1 MKPRSL
7 TFDEARL
14 MPIIGSQI
22 WPKTKGRHEI
32 KHYKRCFQL
41 VQEETEKNPNYRI
54 KMSVDHISETIT
66 FFYIRKDPLTVRMER
81 TLERAKRKLILRKA
95 QELFETVETKTRV
108 RRERVRRWQKQK
120 KELRQKQGKATSK
133 KVGRVNF

>member
-22 WPKTKGRHEI
+22 WPKTKGRHET
-32 KHYKRCFQL
+32 KHYRRCFQL
-41 VQEETEKNPNYRI
+41 VQEEAEKNPNYRI

-66 FFYIRKDPLTVRMER
+66 FFYIRKDPLTIRMER
-81 TLERAKRKLILRKA
+81 TVEQANRKLILRKA
-95 QELFETVETKTRV
+95 QELFETVETKARV
-108 RRERVRRWQKQK
+108 RRERLRRRQKQEE
-120 KELRQKQGKATSK
+120 ELKRRQGKATSK
-133 KVGRVNF
+133 KGAG

>member
-14 MPIIGSQI
+14 MPITGREV
-22 WPKTKGRHEI
+22 WPKPKGQHETKY
-32 KHYKRCFQL
+32 YKRCFQL

-54 KMSVDHISETIT
+54 KMSVDHNSETIT
-66 FFYIRKDPLTVRMER
+66 FFYTRKARLTVRMGK

-95 QELFETVETKTRV
+95 QEPFETVETKARV
-108 RRERVRRWQKQK
+108 RHERLRRWQKQK
-120 KELRQKQGKATSK
+120 KELKRRQGKATSK
-133 KVGRVNF
+133 KGAG

>member
-22 WPKTKGRHEI
+22 WPKTKGRHET

-54 KMSVDHISETIT
+54 KMSVDHNRETIT
-66 FFYIRKDPLTVRMER
+66 FLYTRKNPFDVRMER
-81 TLERAKRKLILRKA
+81 TLEGAKKKLILRKA
-95 QELFETVETKTRV
+95 QELFETAETKARV
-108 RRERVRRWQKQK
+108 RRKRSRRWQKQE
-120 KELRQKQGKATSK
+120 KELRRRQGKATSK
-133 KVGRVNF
+133 KGAG